1 MKHNDSRKKR
11 LFLFAGFNKSA
22 RIDDALIYYIRALNK
37 FGDVILVMDSD
48 CSESELKKVR
58 KYTVYSSAIRHGE
71 YDFGSYKRAYIW
83 ATKNLDL
90 SDYDYIYMV
99 NDSVYGPLYDLAP
112 YFLKME
118 SSLCSA
124 FGLVKNPHREHP
136 HIQSWFIGLRRS
148 VFLTSW
154 YDDFMRSITKQPHK
168 GKITRLYEQGLSKL
182 ILTHNLT
189 WCCLQTV
196 RNRGVY
202 NKIKKLYRTKMP
214 FMKKVAFN
222 RHHGALG
229 QQILYVLNHV
239 PSATKDAILTSARMQ
254 YGTDYVNWL
263 LTNNPFKT
271 FARHIRHATHK
282 LFIKGIQKT

>member
-1 MKHNDSRKKR
+1 MKPKR
-11 LFLFAGFNKSA
+11 LFLFAGYNASGI
-22 RIDDALIYYIRALNK
+22 IDDALIHYLKSLSK
-37 FGDVILVMDSD
+37 FGDTILIMDSD

-83 ATKNLDL
+83 ATENLKL
-90 SDYDYIYMV
+90 SNYDFMYLV
-99 NDSVYGPLYDLAP
+99 NDSVYGPLCDMTS
-112 YFLKME
+112 YFARME
-118 SSLCSA
+118 SLPCDA
-124 FGLVKNPHREHP
+124 FGMAQKRHKTRA
-136 HIQSWFIGLRRS
+136 HIQSWFIGLRAS
-148 VFLTSW
+148 VFRTEW
-154 YDDFMRSITKQPHK
+154 FDDFMQSITKLVSKTQ
-168 GKITRLYEQGLSKL
+168 ITIEYEHGLSHMITNNGLK
-182 ILTHNLT
+182 
-189 WCCLQTV
+189 WCGLYSV
-196 RNRGVY
+196 FNRDIYNGVE
-202 NKIKKLYRTKMP
+202 KAFRAGIPFIKKD
-214 FMKKVAFN
+214 AFN